1 LDCERIL
8 VIPLKGQVNGKIRN
22 LNELFYVRGFE
33 FLGVNLLKFKSRKDW
48 WLSIIVWITMI
59 LAIGSGLYALIDKT
73 PNILDFIITFTLCVN
88 LPIFIL
94 RMWLTTYYF
103 VDENNLIIK
112 FGPFKKIIPLDTIK
126 FVRKTTNPLSSPAL
140 SLKRLEIVHGYDN
153 SVLISPIH
161 RDEFIEILSIRCK
174 NIKII
179 A

>member
-1 LDCERIL
+1 M
-8 VIPLKGQVNGKIRN
+8 
-22 LNELFYVRGFE
+22 
-33 FLGVNLLKFKSRKDW
+33 KFKSRKDW

-59 LAIGSGLYALIDKT
+59 VAFGSGLYALIDKT
-73 PNILDFIITFTLCVN
+73 LNIFDLIITFTLCVI

-94 RMWLTTYYF
+94 WMWLTTYYL

-126 FVRKTTNPLSSPAL
+126 SVRKTTNPISSPAL
-140 SLKRLEIVHGYDN
+140 SLKRLEIVYGYYN

-161 RDEFIEILSIRCK
+161 RDEFIEILSKRCK
-174 NIKII
+174 NIEII

>member
-1 LDCERIL
+1 MLTEQSETYMSCFTLE
-8 VIPLKGQVNGKIRN
+8 V
-22 LNELFYVRGFE
+22 LN

-59 LAIGSGLYALIDKT
+59 LAIGSGLYELIDKT
-73 PNILDFIITFTLCVN
+73 PNILDFIIIFTLCVI

-94 RMWLTTYYF
+94 WMWLTTYYF

-126 FVRKTTNPLSSPAL
+126 SVRKTTNPLSSPAL
-140 SLKRLEIVHGYDN
+140 SLKRLEIVYGYYN